1 MAEITEREF
10 ECRISI
16 RLEDEDDICRKLRK
30 ALPALQWQTGDSE
43 WDKIRVW
50 GETADVFVRVYRYE
64 EPGPFLLTVRL
75 RTPDAGSAEGEYHAL
90 RDTVLGALEATL
102 LLEP

>member
-10 ECRISI
+10 GCRISI

-30 ALPALQWQTGDSE
+30 ALPALKWQTGDSE

-64 EPGPFLLTVRL
+64 EPGLFLLTVRL
-75 RTPDAGSAEGEYHAL
+75 KTPDAASAEREYHVL
-90 RDTVLGALEATL
+90 RDTVLLALEATVL
-102 LLEP
+102 PEP

>member
-16 RLEDEDDICRKLRK
+16 RLEDEDDICRKLHK
-30 ALPALQWQTGDSE
+30 ALPALKWQAGDSS

-50 GETADVFVRVYRYE
+50 GQTADVFVRVYRYE
-64 EPGPFLLTVRL
+64 EPGPFSLTVRL
-75 RTPDAGSAEGEYHAL
+75 RRPEGSSAESEYHAL
-90 RDTVLGALEATL
+90 RDTVLLALEATL
-102 LLEP
+102 LPGP